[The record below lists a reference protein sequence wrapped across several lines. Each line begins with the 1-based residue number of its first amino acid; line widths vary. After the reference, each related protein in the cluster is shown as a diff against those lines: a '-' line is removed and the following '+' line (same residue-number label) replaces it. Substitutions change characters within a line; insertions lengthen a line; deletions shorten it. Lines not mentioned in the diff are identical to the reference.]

1 MKTKTEICVPIR
13 NEEELQQAKEILL
26 RNGEKLSKKLFYLS
40 YNCNY
45 DNLYLSKVSLD
56 WCLGS
61 SNKHIE
67 IHLSELES
75 VLKGESV
82 QKQSLIEEQK
92 AKELIEKFIDLLPY
106 SNRVYETA
114 KQFALI
120 CLKNEQKALD
130 KIALILEIKSIS
142 LEKTKTEI
150 QNYEP

>member
-120 CLKNEQKALD
+120 CVENEQKALD
-130 KIALILEIKSIS
+130 KMALYLEIKSIS